1 MPLLTTTLGAYPKPE
16 FVKIQDWFNI
26 PAGEAQA
33 DPTKSWVS
41 SVEAMGDQAEEVFAK
56 GTAQV
61 IADQEEA
68 GVDVVTDGEVRRENY
83 IHYHCRRLAGF
94 DFENL
99 TTKSVRNDAYSVA
112 LPTIRAKVEAR
123 KSDIGF
129 LVKDWQAAQAISK
142 KPVKITIPGP
152 LTICDT
158 TYDDYYHDLK
168 LAGRDLA
175 EAVNKEVRALVD
187 AGCTQI
193 QIDEPVFARHPLE
206 ALDFGIENLE
216 RAFHGVPKEVTRT
229 THMCCGYP
237 DVIDNLDYPKADQQ
251 AYLDIA
257 EVMDRAEVDAI
268 SIEDAHRHNDLKLLE
283 IYAKK
288 TIVFGSIA
296 IAKSK
301 IETVEEIRE
310 RLLQALEHIDAHRL
324 VVAPD
329 CGMGMLTRE
338 LARAKLAAMC
348 EAAQSVG

>member
-1 MPLLTTTLGAYPKPE
+1 MPLLTTTLGAFPKPD

-33 DPTKSWVS
+33 DPTKTWLS
-41 SVEAMGDQAEEVFAK
+41 SIQEMGDKADEILER
-56 GTAQV
+56 GTAEV
-61 IADQEEA
+61 IADQEAA
-68 GVDVVTDGEVRRENY
+68 GVDIVTDGEVRRENY
-83 IHYHCRRLAGF
+83 IHYHCRRLTGF

-99 TTKSVRNDAYSVA
+99 TTKAVRNDAYSVA

-129 LVKDWQAAQAISK
+129 LVNDWKVAQGLTK

-168 LAGRDLA
+168 AAGRDLA

-187 AGCTQI
+187 AGCQQI
-193 QIDEPVFARHPLE
+193 QIDEPVFARRPKE
-206 ALDFGIENLE
+206 ALEFGVENLE

-257 EVMDRAEVDAI
+257 EVMDQAEVDAI
-268 SIEDAHRHNDLKLLE
+268 SIEDAHRHNDLRLLE

-296 IAKSK
+296 IAKSR
-301 IETVEEIRE
+301 IETVEEVRA
-310 RLLQALEHIDAHRL
+310 RLTQALEHIDPHRL
-324 VVAPD
+324 IVAPD
-329 CGMGMLTRE
+329 CGLGMLTRD
-338 LARAKLAAMC
+338 LAKAKLSVMC
-348 EAAQSVG
+348 EAARSVG